1 MPSKRA
7 SALHRNSLSTS
18 HKSAGDNML
27 TEDGYMLDYAILPR
41 RKAGQ
46 SNAGDRCPVRLTK
59 DVLEKYF
66 GMPLIRASK
75 ELVSIIFNHFLLVTC
90 YSLCLLVFRVFVQ
103 LQSRKYA
110 GSISQVTVYFGTLS
124 HSERLKKGFLY
135 WAENW
140 EF

>member
-7 SALHRNSLSTS
+7 SAILRNPLPSPHNLPGE
-18 HKSAGDNML
+18 KMV

-46 SNAGDRCPVRLTK
+46 TNSGDRCPVRLTK

-75 ELVSIIFNHFLLVTC
+75 ELVSTVHGYFH
-90 YSLCLLVFRVFVQ
+90 CLHVFTF
-103 LQSRKYA
+103 
-110 GSISQVTVYFGTLS
+110 FW
-124 HSERLKKGFLY
+124 F
-135 WAENW
+135 
-140 EF
+140 

>member
-7 SALHRNSLSTS
+7 SAGSALHRNSLTTS
-18 HKSAGDNML
+18 HKSAGDNMV

-46 SNAGDRCPVRLTK
+46 VNASERCPVRLTK

-75 ELVSIIFNHFLLVTC
+75 ELVSIIHSYF
-90 YSLCLLVFRVFVQ
+90 LCLHAIHIGPCFSGYMCNGNQESVQ
-103 LQSRKYA
+103 VA
-110 GSISQVTVYFGTLS
+110 GSTS
-124 HSERLKKGFLY
+124 HECFPFENDQGFLN
-135 WAENW
+135 WAGNW